1 MFYPDV
7 ALGASGRQ
15 LGFIGHWSHNP
26 PPDVAPICCLVGL
39 GEATEVPVEA
49 EEAVTGRPAGSKAP
63 TALIIGINILQRFVV
78 FYSNCQ
84 YFDRVFW
91 EGHNLGTGHATK
103 WDESLE
109 RFQTAF
115 YPSSL
120 PPHVLQFFRK
130 RSEKGPVNSVCFN
143 TRPRESCAKF

>member
-1 MFYPDV
+1 M
-7 ALGASGRQ
+7 
-15 LGFIGHWSHNP
+15 
-26 PPDVAPICCLVGL
+26 GL

-103 WDESLE
+103 WDEFLE
-109 RFQTAF
+109 KFERGFQFRNLYSRFWTF
-115 YPSSL
+115 NK
-120 PPHVLQFFRK
+120 VFFRMFSGK
-130 RSEKGPVNSVCFN
+130 NCNIIVRNSSNLV
-143 TRPRESCAKF
+143 A